1 MKILLRCAAAAIIA
15 LLLPGAW
22 ALEVGSSQ
30 LARPQGEST
39 SSTAATLKFTKR
51 QLFVNPYE
59 STAVGDL
66 NKDGHVDI
74 VYGAYWFAGPDFVP
88 RTFRP
93 NHVSKEYLRAN
104 SDHVLDVDKDGWP
117 DVIAGGWTEDGIWW
131 FKNPGRSAAEQGT
144 PWEMHAAWE
153 ARLLAKTRGT
163 MEMFALHDY
172 DGDGVPELHSANY
185 RKNLPLEVWRWTK
198 NADGSPALTP
208 FVLGAEGGG
217 HGFAW
222 GDVNG
227 DGRED
232 VLTEIGWYER
242 PARRSVRGPMEA
254 APAKPRCRIRA
265 ARLS

>member
-1 MKILLRCAAAAIIA
+1 MEAAGADVVRVTSRSVIAALVLLAIGAASAQSPPA
-15 LLLPGAW
+15 
-22 ALEVGSSQ
+22 GSV
-30 LARPQGEST
+30 R
-39 SSTAATLKFTKR
+39 FTKR

-66 NKDGHVDI
+66 NRDGHPDI

-93 NHVSKEYLRAN
+93 NHVAKEYLRAN
-104 SDHVLDVDKDGWP
+104 SDHVLRRRQGRLARRHRRRLERGRHLVVPEPG
-117 DVIAGGWTEDGIWW
+117 AERSREAAL
-131 FKNPGRSAAEQGT
+131 PGRCT
-144 PWEMHAAWE
+144 RPWE

-172 DGDGVPELHSANY
+172 DGDGTPELHSANY
-185 RKNLPLEVWRWTK
+185 RKNQPLEVWRWTRG
-198 NADGSPALTP
+198 ADGAPALTP

-227 DGRED
+227 D
-232 VLTEIGWYER
+232 
-242 PARRSVRGPMEA
+242 
-254 APAKPRCRIRA
+254 
-265 ARLS
+265 